1 MYLFNLLANSS
12 LEPPADFDTLEDV
25 PGKIAYTTDDSIF
38 LKKREKKQLDLITHT
53 GREEQKVKQ
62 KKLLES
68 VENEL
73 EKTEDDAVQEKFDF
87 SKKYVNMEKL
97 TGEGSEVLS
106 QLTSDDFRKK
116 ERELLLG
123 KKAKKKFR
131 KSKLDKQITYLEN
144 VYNGNSAL
152 VYLLRDFWEIEILN
166 KLI

>member
-1 MYLFNLLANSS
+1 M
-12 LEPPADFDTLEDV
+12 
-25 PGKIAYTTDDSIF
+25 
-38 LKKREKKQLDLITHT
+38 ITHT

-68 VENEL
+68 VETEL
-73 EKTEDDAVQEKFDF
+73 PKTDDDAVQEDFNF
-87 SKKYVNMEKL
+87 SKDYVNMEKL

-131 KSKLDKQITYLEN
+131 KSKLDKQIAYLED
-144 VYNGNSAL
+144 VYNGNCIVS
-152 VYLLRDFWEIEILN
+152 
-166 KLI
+166 